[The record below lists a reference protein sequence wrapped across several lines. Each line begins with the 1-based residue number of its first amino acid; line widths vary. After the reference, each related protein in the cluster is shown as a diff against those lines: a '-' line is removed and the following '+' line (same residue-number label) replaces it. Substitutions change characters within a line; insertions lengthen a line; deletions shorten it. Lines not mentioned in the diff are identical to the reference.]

1 MSGVEIVQAFFR
13 AWAPPK
19 FVDAIA
25 ELSFLTNFGDLSQGV
40 IDIRDILF
48 FASVIAVALF
58 INTAI
63 VEIKKSA

>member
-13 AWAPPK
+13 AWAPPN
-19 FVDAIA
+19 FVNAIA
-25 ELSFLTNFGDLSQGV
+25 ELSFLTNFTDLSAGV
-40 IDIRDILF
+40 IDIRDLLF
-48 FASVIAVALF
+48 FGSVIGVALF